1 MLEVT
6 ETKRASETRETLLR
20 RARELVPRLKE
31 RVDEAASLRRVPDE
45 TIREFHE
52 AGLFRALQP
61 ARVGGGEGDYGL
73 LVELGAVLAHG
84 CASSAW
90 TLTNLASHHW
100 MLAMFPPEA
109 QDEIWGESPDALV
122 SASFIFPAGR
132 AHAVEGGYVLSGRWP
147 FCSGIELCGWTM
159 LGAIVGGEIEEDPA
173 EYRIFLLPRHDYRI
187 IDTWRAGG
195 LEATGSH
202 DVQAENVFVPEH
214 RSIAVDDIKG
224 GPTPGSRV
232 NPGPLY
238 RIPVF
243 ATFPYV
249 LSGTVLGLAQATVE
263 TFMANAGRRI
273 ATYTAVPLSD
283 FPAVQRRIAEASALA
298 DAARLV
304 MSANCAEVQRL
315 AEAHLVP
322 DMLSKV
328 RYRRDGAFSAELCSR
343 AVDLLYEAGGGGAVY
358 LHHPLQRAFRD
369 MHAARAHITFNTD
382 VAATAYGRVALG
394 QPADNPTL

>member
-1 MLEVT
+1 LSEV
-6 ETKRASETRETLLR
+6 RETRDALLE
-20 RARELVPRLKE
+20 RARALVPGLLH
-31 RVDEAASLRRVPDE
+31 RVDEAQRMRRLPDE
-45 TIREFHE
+45 TVREFHE

-61 ARVGGGEGDYGL
+61 ARVGGAEEDYGL

-109 QDEIWGESPDALV
+109 QDEIWGADPNALI

-147 FCSGIELCGWTM
+147 FCSGVELCGWTM

-173 EYRIFLLPRHDYRI
+173 EYRIFLLPKPDYRI
-187 IDTWRAGG
+187 IDTWHAGG
-195 LEATGSH
+195 LEATGSQ
-202 DVQAENVFVPEH
+202 DVEVANVFVPAV
-214 RSIAVDDIKG
+214 RTLAVDDIKG
-224 GPTPGSRV
+224 GETPGARV

-249 LSGTVLGLAQATVE
+249 LSGTVLGLAEAAVE
-263 TFMANAGRRI
+263 IFMANAGRRI
-273 ATYTAVPLSD
+273 ATYTAVPLGD
-283 FPAVQRRIAEASALA
+283 FPAVQRRLAEASALA
-298 DAARLV
+298 HAARRV
-304 MSANCAEVQRL
+304 MIASCDEVQRL
-315 AEAHLVP
+315 AEAGTVP
-322 DMLSKV
+322 DALSKV
-328 RYRRDGAFSAELCSR
+328 RYRRDGAFSAGLCAQ

-358 LHHPLQRAFRD
+358 LHNPLQRAFRD
-369 MHAARAHITFNTD
+369 MHAARAHITFNMD
-382 VAATAYGRVALG
+382 VAGTAYGRVAFG

>member
-1 MLEVT
+1 LLDVA
-6 ETKRASETRETLLR
+6 ETMRASETREALLR
-20 RARELVPRLKE
+20 SARELVPRLKQ
-31 RVDEAASLRRVPDE
+31 RVDEAAKIRRVPDE

-109 QDEIWGESPDALV
+109 QDEIWGADPAALI

-159 LGAIVGGEIEEDPA
+159 LGAIVGGEFEEDPA
-173 EYRIFLLPRHDYRI
+173 EYRIFLLPRDSYRI

-202 DVQAENVFVPEH
+202 DTEVDQVFVPAH
-214 RSIAVDDIKG
+214 HTLAVDDIKG
-224 GPTPGSRV
+224 GNTPGSAV
-232 NPGPLY
+232 NPGSVY

-249 LSGTVLGLAQATVE
+249 LSGTVLGLAEATVKAFME
-263 TFMANAGRRI
+263 TAGRRI

-283 FPAVQRRIAEASALA
+283 FPAVQRRIAEAAALA
-298 DAARLV
+298 DAAKLV
-304 MSANCAEVQRL
+304 MTANCAEVQRL
-315 AEAHLVP
+315 AEADRVP

-328 RYRRDGAFSAELCSR
+328 RYRRDGAFSAGLCSR

-369 MHAARAHITFNTD
+369 MHAARAHITFNMD
-382 VAATAYGRVALG
+382 VAGTAYGRVALG